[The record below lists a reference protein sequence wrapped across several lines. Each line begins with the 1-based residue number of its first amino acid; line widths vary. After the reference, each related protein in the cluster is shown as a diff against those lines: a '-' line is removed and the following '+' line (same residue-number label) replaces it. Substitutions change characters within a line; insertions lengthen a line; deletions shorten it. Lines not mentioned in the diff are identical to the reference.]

1 MNRARGVRVGIAT
14 IMLIATSAI
23 QGGALPQASQP
34 VAKAGRTGITGPRT
48 GTGTVVGTAW
58 GGDTAPLPQALIRLR
73 DVETGRGVARA
84 VTTVEGTFGF
94 ERVDPGPYVVEL
106 LSQDEK
112 VVAVG
117 DLFWMRAD
125 DRILTVVRSSAQ
137 APSSPTH
144 FGNAARAVIAAA
156 SAIGVTAHGSSG
168 QPVSPQ

>member
-1 MNRARGVRVGIAT
+1 MNRAKSVRVGVATVMLIVTAT
-14 IMLIATSAI
+14 IQA
-23 QGGALPQASQP
+23 GALQQASQP
-34 VAKAGRTGITGPRT
+34 VAKAGRSGITGPRI

-106 LSQDEK
+106 LSEDEK

-117 DLFWMRAD
+117 DLFWMHPE
-125 DRILTVVRSSAQ
+125 DRILTVVRSSAK
-137 APSSPTH
+137 APPSRNF
-144 FGNAARAVIAAA
+144 FGNAVPAVIAAA
-156 SAIGVTAHGSSG
+156 SAIGLTAHGSSG

>member
-1 MNRARGVRVGIAT
+1 MNRASGFQVGVAT
-14 IMLIATSAI
+14 LMLIATAAI
-23 QGGALPQASQP
+23 QGRALPQPSQP
-34 VAKAGRTGITGPRT
+34 VAKAGRSGITGPRT
-48 GTGTVVGTAW
+48 GTGSVVGTAW
-58 GGDTAPLPQALIRLR
+58 GGDTAPLRQALIRLR

-106 LSQDEK
+106 LSPDEK

-117 DLFWMRAD
+117 DLFWMRPE
-125 DRILTVVRSSAQ
+125 DRILTVVRSSAK
-137 APSSPTH
+137 APSSRDF
-144 FGNAARAVIAAA
+144 FGNAAPAVIAAA